1 MKLMSMRRS
10 FWPRW
15 SIGQEPCPY
24 PGKKGQQE
32 NRFFGSNL
40 TPLSQRERG
49 VKGCT
54 HAMLLV
60 CCAAR
65 RDGSRPRQLP
75 NRRSPHVNVFSSG
88 QDGYAY
94 FRIPALEAA
103 PDGSLLAFAE
113 ARKYNAGDPGM
124 ENNEIDLV
132 CKAQHGQRPHLVG
145 HAGDRARGQA
155 VVVGQSGHRGRSSN
169 QTRVALVSPLQAGL
183 WHDTARPG
191 TDDCQVLARWSDDNG
206 QTWSAPQD
214 LTAASRDMKDPKWRV
229 TVIGP
234 GGMIQDRAGR
244 LVAAAW
250 KFAPFGVLAV
260 YSEDHGR
267 TWQRSQPVPCPF
279 GDENQVVEL
288 SDGRILM
295 DFRQEAGPHRWLAES
310 RDGGRTWSPP
320 RPGVRVG
327 AVCCAIER
335 YTLKSAGDDRDR
347 ILWTGPKGS
356 QRHTLVARLSYD
368 EGKTFPVERLIAAE
382 PAAYSDL
389 TLLKDKSV
397 GVLWERAD
405 YRFIAFTRLTRDFL
419 EPK

>member
-1 MKLMSMRRS
+1 MQCY
-10 FWPRW
+10 W
-15 SIGQEPCPY
+15 SAV
-24 PGKKGQQE
+24 
-32 NRFFGSNL
+32 L
-40 TPLSQRERG
+40 L
-49 VKGCT
+49 V
-54 HAMLLV
+54 AML
-60 CCAAR
+60 A
-65 RDGSRPRQLP
+65 
-75 NRRSPHVNVFSSG
+75 SPAVAESPLAHVNVFSSG

-132 CKAQHGQRPHLVG
+132 AKRSTDNGRTWSAMQVIE
-145 HAGDRARGQA
+145 HAGKRWSSANPATVVDR
-155 VVVGQSGHRGRSSN
+155 
-169 QTRVALVSPLQAGL
+169 QTKRVWLLYLRCKPGCGS
-183 WHDTARPG
+183 DTARPG
-191 TDDCQVLARWSDDNG
+191 TDDCQLLARWSDDNG
-206 QTWSAPQD
+206 LTWSAPQD